1 MKISA
6 DSLSAGTAW
15 QNTIQKSEQS
25 ASFQPFFNKL
35 LIINQED
42 YSAESEKADEK
53 TVEETV
59 EEFGFNELKE
69 EMGNLLTTLPMEDGY
84 FIQSK
89 MVSEKTAEIA
99 GLVNEEE
106 AGIILSILNHSLS
119 MEDLFAQLEEHP
131 AEDIV
136 KQLTVLAG
144 IMQLP
149 GSKEVVELKNEVISH
164 FTNNKPDLVKKDTP
178 LIEALKIFE
187 EYDQSENQMN
197 RPAINRFNL
206 LQTAAHEKL
215 NQSVLRLDAERIM
228 EEANLRTPQSAR
240 IIIGQEI
247 YTSLFFRQN
256 MTGSSGEISR
266 ALDMDVSKTVYPVNT
281 NSLISFEKSKFENTE
296 VSKSIPAIGVT
307 GPDAQSSPTFSESVL
322 NGNAGKSEVF
332 TIAVK
337 ESSGSPNQQLF
348 NNQITEA
355 FKRSKPL
362 FTAFGSSQMTIRLA
376 PEHLGMLTVKLQQH
390 DGKTIAKIITSTQ
403 SAKELV
409 EQGIQQLKQVLP
421 AMSIQVDRFEIY
433 GEQLEP
439 SFSRK
444 HEEDDHHHREQERE
458 ELKEDEKDTFK
469 THLNMLT

>member
-35 LIINQED
+35 LIIDQENH
-42 YSAESEKADEK
+42 SAESEKADEK
-53 TVEETV
+53 TVEEF
-59 EEFGFNELKE
+59 EFNELKE
-69 EMGNLLTTLPMEDGY
+69 EMGNLLTSLPMEDGY

-89 MVSEKTAEIA
+89 MVSEKTDEIA

-106 AGIILSILNHSLS
+106 AGIILSILNHSRS

-149 GSKEVVELKNEVISH
+149 GSKEVIELKNEVIFH
-164 FTNNKPDLVKKDTP
+164 FTNNKPDLVQKDTP

-215 NQSVLRLDAERIM
+215 NQSVLRLDAEKIM
-228 EEANLRTPQSAR
+228 EEANVRTPLSAR
-240 IIIGQEI
+240 IKGQEI

-256 MTGSSGEISR
+256 ITGSKGEISR
-266 ALDMDVSKTVYPVNT
+266 ALDMDVSQTDYPVNT
-281 NSLISFEKSKFENTE
+281 NSLVSFEKSKFENTE
-296 VSKSIPAIGVT
+296 VSKIIPAIGVT
-307 GPDAQSSPTFSESVL
+307 GPDAQSSYAFSESVL
-322 NGNAGKSEVF
+322 KGNAGKAEVF
-332 TIAVK
+332 TISVK
-337 ESSGSPNQQLF
+337 ESSGSSNQQLF
-348 NNQITEA
+348 INQVTEA

-376 PEHLGMLTVKLQQH
+376 PEHLGMLTVKLQQQ

-409 EQGIQQLKQVLP
+409 EQGIHQLKQVLP

-439 SFSRK
+439 SFNRK
-444 HEEDDHHHREQERE
+444 HEEDDHHRREQERE